1 MSVYMHWFQSQYE
14 RLRFYLNLMLTV
26 VVLVGLWLL
35 RRWIFYL
42 GTRWTEDARVRCSW
56 IRTIN

>member
-42 GTRWTEDARVRCSW
+42 GTRRTEDARVRYS
-56 IRTIN
+56 